1 MCTIILLGKT
11 YVNPSY
17 FAKLVRN
24 ICFTKSF
31 TKIYCNFVPPFT
43 LFNSN
48 CNIIENMFGFTFVD
62 IIDFIGT
69 FAFAISG
76 IRLASEKNFD
86 LFGAFIVGMA
96 TACGGG
102 TLRDIM
108 LGVNPFWMT
117 QWVYL
122 AITALAIVVYIPFH
136 SFIHRISRTMFTF
149 DTIGL
154 ALFTV
159 VGFQKTI
166 DAGFPYWTANIM
178 GMMTGA
184 AGGVIRDILINEVPL
199 IFRRD
204 IYALACAAGGLLF
217 TWAML
222 IGLPNITAQMGCA
235 VAVIIIRICAVR
247 YHWQL
252 PILKE

>member
-1 MCTIILLGKT
+1 MMI
-11 YVNPSY
+11 N
-17 FAKLVRN
+17 
-24 ICFTKSF
+24 
-31 TKIYCNFVPPFT
+31 
-43 LFNSN
+43 
-48 CNIIENMFGFTFVD
+48 
-62 IIDFIGT
+62 IDFVSLIDYIGT

-108 LGVNPFWMT
+108 LQVNPFWMT
-117 QWVYL
+117 KWVYL

-136 SFIHRISRTMFTF
+136 SFINRISTTMFTF

-159 VGFQKTI
+159 VGFQKTL
-166 DAGFPYWTANIM
+166 DAGFSFWTANVM

-204 IYALACAAGGLLF
+204 IYALACAVGGLIF
-217 TWAML
+217 TWSLLLGM
-222 IGLPNITAQMGCA
+222 PTITAQIGCA
-235 VAVIIIRICAVR
+235 VAVIVIRVCAVR

>member
-1 MCTIILLGKT
+1 MIEI
-11 YVNPSY
+11 
-17 FAKLVRN
+17 
-24 ICFTKSF
+24 SF
-31 TKIYCNFVPPFT
+31 VS
-43 LFNSN
+43 L
-48 CNIIENMFGFTFVD
+48 
-62 IIDFIGT
+62 IDYIGT

-108 LGVNPFWMT
+108 LGVSPFWMT
-117 QWVYL
+117 QPIYL
-122 AITALAIVVYIPFH
+122 VITAMAILLYIPFH
-136 SFIHRISRTMFTF
+136 PFINRISRTMFLF

-166 DAGFPYWTANIM
+166 DAGFPFWTANIM

-184 AGGVIRDILINEVPL
+184 AGGVIRDIFINEVPL

-204 IYALACAAGGLLF
+204 IYALACAVGGLIF
-217 TWAML
+217 TWALLYGM
-222 IGLPNITAQMGCA
+222 PTITAQIACA
-235 VAVIIIRICAVR
+235 IAVIVIRICAVR

>member
-1 MCTIILLGKT
+1 MIEI
-11 YVNPSY
+11 
-17 FAKLVRN
+17 
-24 ICFTKSF
+24 
-31 TKIYCNFVPPFT
+31 NFVT
-43 LFNSN
+43 L
-48 CNIIENMFGFTFVD
+48 
-62 IIDFIGT
+62 IDFIGT

-102 TLRDIM
+102 TLRDMM
-108 LGVNPFWMT
+108 LGQDPFWMT
-117 QWVYL
+117 QWIYL
-122 AITALAIVVYIPFH
+122 AITAIAIIVYIPFH
-136 SFIHRISRTMFTF
+136 SFIQRISRTMFIF

-166 DAGFPYWTANIM
+166 DAGFPFWTANIM

-204 IYALACAAGGLLF
+204 IYALACAVGGLIF
-217 TWAML
+217 TWSL
-222 IGLPNITAQMGCA
+222 LLGLPIISAQMGCA
-235 VAVIIIRICAVR
+235 IAVIIIRVCAVR